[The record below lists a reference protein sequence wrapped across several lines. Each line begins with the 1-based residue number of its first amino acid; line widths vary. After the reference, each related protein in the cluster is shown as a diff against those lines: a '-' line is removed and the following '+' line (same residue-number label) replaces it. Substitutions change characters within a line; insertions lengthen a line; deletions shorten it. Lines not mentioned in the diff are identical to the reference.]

1 MVGHAETV
9 LGLAEPFQ
17 YLPAPVEPAAAAG
30 MLEKPKV
37 GENIVDL
44 RNHSIPASLDL
55 ASVDAAL
62 AVLGREGGGEYLSAL
77 AEAVLAGRCAG
88 AGILLLLFC
97 DVL

>member
-55 ASVDAAL
+55 ASVGAAL
-62 AVLGREGGGEYLSAL
+62 AVLGWRGGGNLSVL
-77 AEAVLAGRCAG
+77 AEAELAGNCAG
-88 AGILLLLFC
+88 AGMLLLPYC
-97 DVL
+97 RVL